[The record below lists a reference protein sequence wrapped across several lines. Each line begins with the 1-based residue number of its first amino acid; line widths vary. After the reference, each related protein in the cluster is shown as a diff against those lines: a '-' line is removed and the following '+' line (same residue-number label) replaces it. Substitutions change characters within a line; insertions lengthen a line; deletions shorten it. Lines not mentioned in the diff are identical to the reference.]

1 METYK
6 LITNWQQADLTDT
19 WPHKAGEKN
28 NTQKTLH
35 IVYTQ
40 EVD

>member
-6 LITNWQQADLTDT
+6 LITNWADLTDT

-35 IVYTQ
+35 TVYRQ